1 VRLFDSG
8 PQRVLEVTPARPGV
22 LSLGSGTPSDPGV
35 DSPEDLR
42 SAVIADVI
50 RRSAGLRRMRV
61 VTVDTASAGDV
72 ARRSADRASLN
83 VHPADLH
90 LSPDDAIAQS
100 IDVWVGG
107 PGPGG
112 HQVDIGPVTIDGH
125 LFTATREG
133 RSLVDR
139 IAGRGLDPLTLR
151 LVVLGSRYRDP
162 LGLTWDGLAAA
173 DAALARWRHDVA
185 GWATSSSAA
194 LPEDRVA
201 EILRAVEDDLD
212 TPRAMDGAHDLATA
226 PTVSDGAKFEAFAYL
241 DRVLGLDLARL
252 VGRVSS

>member
-1 VRLFDSG
+1 M
-8 PQRVLEVTPARPGV
+8 PARQGV
-22 LSLGSGTPSDPGV
+22 LSLGSGTASDPGV

-42 SAVIADVI
+42 GAVIVDVI
-50 RRSAGLRRMRV
+50 RRSAGLRRTRV
-61 VTVDTASAGDV
+61 VTVETAPAGAI

-83 VHPADLH
+83 VHPAELL
-90 LSPDDAIAQS
+90 LSPDDAIAQA

-112 HQVDIGPVTIDGH
+112 LQVDIGPVTVDGRP
-125 LFTATREG
+125 FVATQDG
-133 RSLVDR
+133 GSLVAR

-151 LVVLGSRYRDP
+151 LVFLGARYRDP
-162 LGLTWDGLAAA
+162 LALTWDGLAAA
-173 DAALARWRHDVA
+173 DAALARWRQSVA

-201 EILRAVEDDLD
+201 EVLRAVEEDLD
-212 TPRAMDGAHDLATA
+212 TPRAMDGAHDLAAA
-226 PTVSDGAKFEAFAYL
+226 PTVSEGAKFEAFAYL

-252 VGRVSS
+252 VGRVTS